1 MGRMTYEKRQRERAK
16 RERKELRAARRDE
29 RRNKDGAEEEAETFT
44 TEELMAQFQQ
54 LNRDHE
60 AGTIDTESF
69 TAQREAIYVQLG
81 VPT

>member
-16 RERKELRAARRDE
+16 RERKEARAARRDE
-29 RRNKDGAEEEAETFT
+29 RRDATATGEEEQTFT

-69 TAQREAIYVQLG
+69 TAKREEIYVQLG